1 MILSSFHWMLNP
13 GTQPKIIY
21 LPRKVTDSIFAV
33 WAPIGPWDPIAL
45 TAPLT
50 PIVPGSVAFRNT
62 PAPAVC
68 KLHVD
73 AC

>member
-1 MILSSFHWMLNP
+1 MILSFFHWMLNP

-33 WAPIGPWDPIAL
+33 WSPIGPWDPIAL